1 MEIARSFF
9 LKSLQKQILNF
20 FLSSQRSEMYTQPFN
35 RRNLEHTI
43 RIISGKSRT
52 KIEYMIYTE
61 RIIAPFFIITLATG
75 ALPCSIESHSVF
87 RRKEFS
93 CRQSDFR
100 SAGKIH
106 IPLWNNTVVTTPK
119 TEEEVIKEL
128 FIVELH
134 PFRLITFLH

>member
-1 MEIARSFF
+1 MEIACS
-9 LKSLQKQILNF
+9 F